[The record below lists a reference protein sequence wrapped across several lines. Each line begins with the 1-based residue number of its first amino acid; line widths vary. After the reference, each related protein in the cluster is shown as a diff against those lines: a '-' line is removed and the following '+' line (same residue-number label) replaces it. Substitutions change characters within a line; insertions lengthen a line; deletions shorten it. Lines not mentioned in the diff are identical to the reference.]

1 MRRKEKE
8 ITDLK
13 EIEKILQESTVCRLA
28 MVDEDKP
35 YMVPLNFGYRDG
47 YLFFHSAK
55 EGQKIDV
62 IQKNPNVCFEVDQLI
77 KFKKAKTACDWGV
90 EYKSVIGSGRAQLLD
105 KLDEKIVALNVIMSH
120 YSDRTFDYPDE
131 ALEKTLVI
139 KVQIERMTG
148 KQS

>member
-90 EYKSVIGSGRAQLLD
+90 EYNSVIGSGRAQLLD
-105 KLDEKIVALNVIMSH
+105 NLDEKIVALNVIMSH

>member
-55 EGQKIDV
+55 EGRKIDV

-105 KLDEKIVALNVIMSH
+105 KLDEKIAALNVIMSH
-120 YSDRTFDYPDE
+120 YSDRVFDYPDE
-131 ALEKTLVI
+131 ALEKTLVF
-139 KVQIERMTG
+139 KVKIDRMTG

>member
-55 EGQKIDV
+55 EGRKIDV

-139 KVQIERMTG
+139 KVQIECMTG

>member
-55 EGQKIDV
+55 EGRKIDV

-90 EYKSVIGSGRAQLLD
+90 EYNSVIGSGRAQLLD

>member
-55 EGQKIDV
+55 EGRKIDV

-90 EYKSVIGSGRAQLLD
+90 EYNSVIGSGRAQLLD
-105 KLDEKIVALNVIMSH
+105 KLDEKIAALNVIMSH
-120 YSDRTFDYPDE
+120 YSDRVFDYPDE
-131 ALEKTLVI
+131 ALEKTLVF
-139 KVQIERMTG
+139 KVKIDRMTG

>member
-1 MRRKEKE
+1 
-8 ITDLK
+8 
-13 EIEKILQESTVCRLA
+13 

-55 EGQKIDV
+55 EGRKIDV

-90 EYKSVIGSGRAQLLD
+90 EYNSVIGSGRAQLLD